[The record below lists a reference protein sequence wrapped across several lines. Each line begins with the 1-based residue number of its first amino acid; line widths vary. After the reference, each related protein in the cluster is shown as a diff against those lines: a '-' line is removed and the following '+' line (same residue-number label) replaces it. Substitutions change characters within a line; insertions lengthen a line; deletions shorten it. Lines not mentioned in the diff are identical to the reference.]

1 MPSNLKSLTL
11 LTGQWVDVY
20 SETGIEVGTKI
31 AIQNVGASDVRL
43 TTALLQ
49 PDNDSDSYQV
59 IQVND
64 FPMANDFGDP
74 GAWAFSGNQ
83 EGKIQVWAMP

>member
-1 MPSNLKSLTL
+1 MASNLKSVTL
-11 LTGQWVDVY
+11 LSGQWTDVY
-20 SETGIEVGTKI
+20 SETGIEAGTKI
-31 AIQNVGASDVRL
+31 AIQNIGAGDVRL

-59 IQVND
+59 IQAND
-64 FPMANDFGDP
+64 FPMANDFGDD

-83 EGKIQVWAMP
+83 EGKIQVWKVV